1 MFPMDDKLHHHNWLT
16 LDKAVQVIPIW
27 WQVQVRPIIYLILSY
42 KRDNVNL
49 EYRAALLRILQRK
62 YPVRLLKLKG
72 PKIGHQII
80 EITINQRYYRFCSIP
95 KTTAKKSKWWLW
107 PKEDPSKTITI
118 FPIKSR
124 VPRLSKYKTWT
135 TTLSVWYARR
145 STISKI
151 RVRMWWTDAGIRTAE
166 SA

>member
-1 MFPMDDKLHHHNWLT
+1 MFPMDDKLHQHHWLK
-16 LDKAVQVIPIW
+16 LDKAVQATLIW
-27 WQVQVRPIIYLILSY
+27 WQVQVRQITYPILSY
-42 KRDNVNL
+42 KRDHVIL
-49 EYRAALLRILQRK
+49 EWSPALLRILQRK

-72 PKIGHQII
+72 PKLGHQII

-124 VPRLSKYKTWT
+124 VPRLSKYRTWT

-151 RVRMWWTDAGIRTAE
+151 RARTWWTDVGTRTAE